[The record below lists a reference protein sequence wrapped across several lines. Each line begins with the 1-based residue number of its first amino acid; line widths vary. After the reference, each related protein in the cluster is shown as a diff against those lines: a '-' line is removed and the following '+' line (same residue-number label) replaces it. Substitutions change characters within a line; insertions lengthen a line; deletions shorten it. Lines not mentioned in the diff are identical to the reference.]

1 MSASRRKSTG
11 RAPAVDED
19 ELPIAALRGSAA
31 PPAPSSATGPAT
43 DALGTHTES
52 ATPYS
57 LPRGAT
63 ESQIAAVQANPS
75 GLLGRFGLCGLPTN
89 TWQCSGKE
97 FDRQEI
103 EWRTRGV
110 DDRNR
115 ATEAK
120 LGGLHSFAKEYGKGS
135 AQKHSDFKSVIC
147 QRVYTTFKLIDPDR
161 EWWLDISC
169 GGKPVPA
176 WCLHTAAA

>member
-1 MSASRRKSTG
+1 MSGDTPARRKSTR

-19 ELPIAALRGSAA
+19 DLPIAALRASAA
-31 PPAPSSATGPAT
+31 RPAPSSS
-43 DALGTHTES
+43 DARGHDPTES
-52 ATPYS
+52 APLYS

-63 ESQIAAVQANPS
+63 ESQVAAIEANPS

-89 TWQCSGKE
+89 SWQCSGKE

-110 DDRNR
+110 DDRTR

-120 LGGLHSFAKEYGKGS
+120 LGSLHSFATEYGKGN

-147 QRVYTTFKLIDPDR
+147 QRVYTTFKLIDPDQ

-169 GGKPVPA
+169 GGESVPA
-176 WCLHTAAA
+176 W